1 MKIVARSVKEVGNLL
16 NGEWCFSAETFDV
29 QNKYNKNIIAKVS
42 YADGKTIDDAIT
54 IAKETFE
61 KETLSIVQRY
71 EILMRTA
78 EVFARRKEE
87 ISLAIAQEVGKPIKE
102 ARQEVDRGIQTFI
115 ASAEEAKRIVG
126 EGMPIEG
133 QPGNEG
139 KVSFSIRVPKGV
151 VCAITPFNF
160 PFNLTCHK
168 IAPAIAAGNTIV
180 LKPAQATP
188 VSAAFIGEA
197 LLEAG
202 LPAGFLNIVNG
213 KGSVIGQQLVKDP
226 RIDFYTFTGSPDVG
240 QFLKNNSGIRHVVL
254 ELGSNSPNIIH
265 HDVKDFNYAMDA
277 CIRRGFSNAGQ
288 ACISVQRLYVHEDL
302 YEKSLELAKKIVNTI
317 KVGDPLEE
325 DTDIGPMIN
334 EDEAIRTEQ
343 WIEAAV
349 KEGATIVTGDKR
361 IGALFAPTVLTN
373 VNHMMKIVCEEV
385 FAPVITIIPYKT
397 IDEAIKN
404 ANNSRFG
411 LQAGIFTENLSVAM
425 EAVKKLQVGGVNIN
439 ETSTYRVDILPY
451 GGVKD
456 SGIGKEGPKYVI
468 EEMTDLKLINIHVN

>member
-1 MKIVARSVKEVGNLL
+1 MTTDTGSVKVVGNLL
-16 NGEWCFSAETFDV
+16 NGEWHLSGETFNV

-42 YADGKTIDDAIT
+42 YADRKTIDDAIT

-61 KETLSIVQRY
+61 TGTLPTTRRY

-78 EVFARRKEE
+78 EIFACRKEE
-87 ISLAIAQEVGKPIKE
+87 ISLALAQEVGKPIKE

-133 QPGNEG
+133 QPGNDG
-139 KVSFSIRVPKGV
+139 KISFSIRVPKGV

-202 LPAGFLNIVNG
+202 LPAGYLNIVNG
-213 KGSVIGQQLVKDP
+213 KGSEIGQQLVEDP
-226 RIDFYTFTGSPDVG
+226 RIDFYTFTGSPEVG
-240 QFLKNNSGIRHVVL
+240 QYLKNNSGIRHVVL

-265 HDVKDFNYAMDA
+265 HDVKDINYAMDA

-288 ACISVQRLYVHEDL
+288 ACISVQRLYIHEDL
-302 YEKSLELAKKIVNTI
+302 YDQSLELAKKIVNTI
-317 KVGDPLEE
+317 KVGDPLDEN
-325 DTDIGPMIN
+325 TDIGPMIN
-334 EDEAIRTEQ
+334 EREAIRTEQ

-349 KEGATIVTGDKR
+349 KEGATIVVGEKR
-361 IGALFAPTVLTN
+361 IGALFAPTVITD
-373 VNHMMKIVCEEV
+373 VNHTMKIVCEEV

-397 IDEAIKN
+397 IDEVIKN

-468 EEMTDLKLINIHVN
+468 EEMTDLKLINIHI